1 MTMTLAMIYAV
12 ETQAISS
19 SVAPRFPIMCGM
31 ATLTIEV
38 SISSSIAAIVT
49 VAAMMYLCAYLSST
63 DVIAVDCSRAVLTG
77 MYPRERRRT
86 DRGATDACRRMAW

>member
-1 MTMTLAMIYAV
+1 MRPSSECEAPQKNKAAVNSKIEPVKYRLRPKNAESHPDIGMTMTLAMMYDV
-12 ETQAISS
+12 DTQAISS

-49 VAAMMYLCAYLSST
+49 VAAMMYLCA
-63 DVIAVDCSRAVLTG
+63 
-77 MYPRERRRT
+77 
-86 DRGATDACRRMAW
+86 

>member
-1 MTMTLAMIYAV
+1 MMMTLAMMYAV
-12 ETQAISS
+12 DTQAISS

-49 VAAMMYLCAYLSST
+49 VAAMMYLWAYRSSEEVAIPPDRST
-63 DVIAVDCSRAVLTG
+63 AVLTG
-77 MYPRERRRT
+77 
-86 DRGATDACRRMAW
+86 CRRELQRRDPDAAGDCPRTVS

>member
-1 MTMTLAMIYAV
+1 MKYRASCQSTPRATPDIGMTMTLAMMYEV

-49 VAAMMYLCAYLSST
+49 VAAMMYLC
-63 DVIAVDCSRAVLTG
+63 
-77 MYPRERRRT
+77 E
-86 DRGATDACRRMAW
+86 